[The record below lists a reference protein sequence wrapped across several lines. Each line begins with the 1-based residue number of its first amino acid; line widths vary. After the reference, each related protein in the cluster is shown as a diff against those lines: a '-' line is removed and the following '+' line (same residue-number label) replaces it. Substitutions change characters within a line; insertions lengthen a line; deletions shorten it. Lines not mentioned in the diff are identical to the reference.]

1 MEYLA
6 RTDEILFFLIL
17 VIMISTLSSFR
28 KDTSRP
34 KIRARIVPIKVRTMD
49 GAPVD
54 EQSSRR

>member
-1 MEYLA
+1 
-6 RTDEILFFLIL
+6 
-17 VIMISTLSSFR
+17 MISTLSSFR